1 MPGLLPNDW
10 RISCRRSSCR
20 PHKPTLPLI
29 GRREGD
35 AGAEGRP
42 PRPVGCM
49 RLLGAAPRITLWY
62 MKDAALTI
70 RLDPALE
77 RQLEAVARASG
88 RSKSEVVR
96 DALRRQ
102 LALARFEGLRR
113 RTLPFAEARGYLTDE
128 DVYRDVS

>member
-1 MPGLLPNDW
+1 
-10 RISCRRSSCR
+10 
-20 PHKPTLPLI
+20 
-29 GRREGD
+29 
-35 AGAEGRP
+35 
-42 PRPVGCM
+42 
-49 RLLGAAPRITLWY
+49 
-62 MKDAALTI
+62 MKDSPLTI

-128 DVYRDVS
+128 DIYRDVS

>member
-1 MPGLLPNDW
+1 MLGSAL
-10 RISCRRSSCR
+10 CT
-20 PHKPTLPLI
+20 TLS
-29 GRREGD
+29 
-35 AGAEGRP
+35 
-42 PRPVGCM
+42 
-49 RLLGAAPRITLWY
+49 Y

-77 RQLEAVARASG
+77 RQLEALARASG
-88 RSKSEVVR
+88 RSKSEIVR

-113 RTLPFAEARGYLTDE
+113 RTLPAAEARGYLTDE